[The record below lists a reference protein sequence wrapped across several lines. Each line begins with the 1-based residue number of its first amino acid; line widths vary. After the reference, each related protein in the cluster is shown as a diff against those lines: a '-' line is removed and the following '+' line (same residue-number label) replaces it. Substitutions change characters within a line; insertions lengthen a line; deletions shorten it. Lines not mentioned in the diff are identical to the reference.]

1 MNIFSK
7 MTTQIQKT
15 PRNSNLELYR
25 IIVMLLI
32 VAHHSVWHS
41 GIMPTLSQDPF
52 CVKSIFYYVL
62 GMWGRAGIDCFV
74 LITGYF
80 MCKSHIT
87 VRKYLKLLLEVVFY
101 NIVIYGI
108 FVGFGKQTFF
118 MSELFF
124 CFFPFQ
130 EIGGLFI
137 PCFLLFYLFIPYLTI
152 VVTHIN
158 KRMHAR
164 LIALCLC
171 IYTMTVTLPHFQVTM
186 NHVTWYS
193 VLFFIASYIRNYGLF
208 PNMSTTR
215 WGGITLLCVLLSI
228 ASVMCVVYFDM
239 RLGKQ
244 TSPYKYVSPSG
255 VCAVLTSVSSFMF
268 FKNLKLRN
276 RHWINL
282 IASGTFGVL
291 LIHDNSAAMR
301 KWLWHTLVD
310 VKRIYALD
318 GWSSLYLIVLV
329 IIAIFFV
336 CVAIDIIRKKT
347 IEKIIFQQIDK
358 IQ

>member
-1 MNIFSK
+1 M
-7 MTTQIQKT
+7 
-15 PRNSNLELYR
+15 
-25 IIVMLLI
+25 
-32 VAHHSVWHS
+32 
-41 GIMPTLSQDPF
+41 
-52 CVKSIFYYVL
+52 
-62 GMWGRAGIDCFV
+62 
-74 LITGYF
+74 
-80 MCKSHIT
+80 
-87 VRKYLKLLLEVVFY
+87 
-101 NIVIYGI
+101 
-108 FVGFGKQTFF
+108 
-118 MSELFF
+118 
-124 CFFPFQ
+124 
-130 EIGGLFI
+130 
-137 PCFLLFYLFIPYLTI
+137 
-152 VVTHIN
+152 
-158 KRMHAR
+158 
-164 LIALCLC
+164 
-171 IYTMTVTLPHFQVTM
+171 
-186 NHVTWYS
+186 
-193 VLFFIASYIRNYGLF
+193 
-208 PNMSTTR
+208 
-215 WGGITLLCVLLSI
+215 GGITLLCVLLSI

-336 CVAIDIIRKKT
+336 CATIDIIRKKT
-347 IEKIIFQQIDK
+347 IEKIIFHQIDK
-358 IQ
+358 IL